1 MSHEKIVALY
11 DTVAHANAAVNTL
24 RMAGYPSADIS
35 VIKNDGDAKAGWS
48 EPWFWQGLFGEDITP
63 HEADVY
69 GRSLRQ
75 GGAVVA
81 VRVTESEAPKVIEL
95 LDSHKPIDVVDRARS
110 YAASQAPSVAV
121 PPPTM
126 APPQAATTPVAT
138 TGTTPLSTLKKDE
151 EVVRLA
157 EEELNVGKRRIES
170 GKTRVRRLVVERP
183 VEANVTLH
191 EEHIEVMRRAL
202 SEPGILKDADWSEQ
216 VFEVTDI
223 LEQPVVS
230 KTARVIEEVV
240 IRRKGSDHVETVRDT
255 VRRQQLDVEKLPLE
269 TVKK

>member
-11 DTVAHANAAVNTL
+11 DTVAHADAAVNTL

-35 VIKNDGDAKAGWS
+35 MIKNDGDAKAGWS

-63 HEADVY
+63 HEAEVY
-69 GRSLRQ
+69 GRSIRQ

-95 LDSHKPIDVVDRARS
+95 LDSHKPIDVVDRART

-126 APPQAATTPVAT
+126 APPQPATTPAATAT
-138 TGTTPLSTLKKDE
+138 TIPTTLKKDE

-157 EEELNVGKRRIES
+157 EEELNVGKRKFES
-170 GKTRVRRLVVERP
+170 GKTRVRRFVVEKP

-191 EEHIEVMRRAL
+191 DEHIEVMRRAL

-216 VFEVTDI
+216 VFEVTDTS
-223 LEQPVVS
+223 EQPVVS
-230 KTARVIEEVV
+230 KTVRVIEEVV
-240 IRRKGSDHVETVRDT
+240 IRRKGTDHVETVRDT
-255 VRRQQLDVEKLPLE
+255 IRRQQLDVERLPLE

>member
-11 DTVAHANAAVNTL
+11 DTVAHAEAAVNTL

-35 VIKNDGDAKAGWS
+35 VIKNDGDAKAGWT
-48 EPWFWQGLFGEDITP
+48 ETWFWQGLFGEDIAP

-69 GRSLRQ
+69 GRAIRQ

-95 LDSHKPIDVVDRARS
+95 LDSHKPVDVVDRARA
-110 YAASQAPSVAV
+110 YATSQAPKVAV

-126 APPQAATTPVAT
+126 PPPQATTPTAAT
-138 TGTTPLSTLKKDE
+138 IATPPVNLRKDE

-157 EEELNVGKRRIES
+157 EEQLNVGTRKVES
-170 GKTRVRRLVVERP
+170 GKTRVRRFVVEKP

-191 EEHIEVMRRAL
+191 DEHIEVMRRAL
-202 SEPGILKDADWSEQ
+202 SEPGMLRDADWSEQ
-216 VFEVTDI
+216 IFEVTDI
-223 LEQPVVS
+223 SEQPVVS
-230 KTARVIEEVV
+230 KSVRVVEEVV
-240 IRRKGSDHVETVRDT
+240 IRKKGTDHVETVRDT
-255 VRRQQLDVEKLPLE
+255 VRRQQLDVERLPLE